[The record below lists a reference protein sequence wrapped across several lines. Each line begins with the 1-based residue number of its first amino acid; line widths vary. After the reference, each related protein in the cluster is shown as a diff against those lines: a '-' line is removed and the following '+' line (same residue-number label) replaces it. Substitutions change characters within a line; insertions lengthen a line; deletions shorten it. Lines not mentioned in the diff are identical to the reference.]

1 MGGWL
6 LLVQELYVLKFLR
19 NRSVLPSPLL
29 IAVNFRNLTAAN
41 PPSDPFARLRER
53 IEHPFAIFLTIFSR
67 MLRFAWRY
75 DFSSSRTRMFYRNSS
90 TVFRYRRVV
99 ARLNVV
105 FSF

>member
-19 NRSVLPSPLL
+19 NRSVFPSPLL

-75 DFSSSRTRMFYRNSS
+75 APIFHLLELGCFIGIRQLFLDIGELSH
-90 TVFRYRRVV
+90 V
-99 ARLNVV
+99 
-105 FSF
+105 